1 MATNKKICFVIMG
14 YGQRTDY
21 KSGKKFDLDKT
32 FQNIIKP
39 AVENAGYVCIRGDEV
54 QESSII
60 DKNMFGLLIYADLV
74 IADITT
80 VNPNAIYE
88 LGVRHAAKPY
98 STIVMKEK
106 DCDIPFDFS
115 HNKIFTY
122 SHLGEDIG
130 VTEAERCKSALT
142 ELINTLDKSKDID
155 SPLFHC
161 LSIQPYELPEKDY
174 TALINEL
181 SEKENLIFAIVEK
194 ANAEMQN
201 DNFAEAT
208 KLWKR
213 VSEKVE
219 TDSYYIQQYAFCTYK
234 SKLPT
239 EQTALT
245 DALGII
251 KKLEPE
257 GKMTNDP
264 ETLGIAGAI
273 NKRLWLL
280 TDDIEFLN
288 RAIEYYGKG
297 FNLNSDYYTGEN
309 YALCLELKSEQITD
323 VEEKIYYKIEAKK
336 TREQIIKIV
345 EQLKE
350 DDDFEKRSD
359 IRWIYA
365 TLAHCYLAQDYQ
377 ELHSKYENKF
387 KELKQADW
395 EWETYNDS
403 KQKIVNIKK

>member
-1 MATNKKICFVIMG
+1 MG

-21 KSGKKFDLDKT
+21 KTGKKFDLDKT

-39 AVENAGYVCIRGDEV
+39 AAEEAGYMCIRGDEV

-60 DKNMFGLLIYADLV
+60 DRNMFALLIYADLV

-80 VNPNAIYE
+80 LNPNAIYE

-130 VTEAERCKSALT
+130 ATEADRCKTALT
-142 ELINTLDKSKDID
+142 SLITILDHSNDID

-161 LSIQPYELPEKDY
+161 LSVQPYKLPEQDY
-174 TALINEL
+174 NAFITEL
-181 SEKENLIFAIVEK
+181 SKKENLIFAMIER
-194 ANAEMQN
+194 ANAEKQKE
-201 DNFAEAT
+201 NFAEAT
-208 KLWKR
+208 KLWKK
-213 VSEKVE
+213 VNEKIE
-219 TDSYYIQQYAFCTYK
+219 TDSYYIQQYALCTYN
-234 SKLPT
+234 SKQPT

-245 DALGII
+245 DALSII
-251 KKLEPE
+251 KKLEPD
-257 GKMTNDP
+257 GKITNDP

-280 TDDIEFLN
+280 TEDIEFLN
-288 RAIEYYGKG
+288 RAIEYYEKG

-309 YALCLELKSEQITD
+309 YALCIELKSEQITD
-323 VEEKIYYKIEAKK
+323 VDEKTYYKIEARK
-336 TREQIIKIV
+336 TREQIIKII
-345 EQLKE
+345 EQLKG

-365 TLAHCYLAQDYQ
+365 TLAHCYLAQDNKD
-377 ELHSKYENKF
+377 LHSEYENKF
-387 KELKQADW
+387 KELKQSNW

-403 KQKIVNIKK
+403 KQKIINLKK